1 MNFNAVT
8 QFLLA
13 HFQNPKTKGN
23 CPINYQGT
31 ARHSTAQ
38 NKVNVNKEEDADS
51 IKNYL
56 CTVYSL
62 STDVLGKCLPLEAS
76 TSIYCKGYWGKT
88 NKNGLRQLRYPES
101 KAVQLEIHNAKYL
114 FNMVKFGSHC
124 LSKLHT
130 LNLRSWLFDFIFPKP
145 VRQE

>member
-1 MNFNAVT
+1 MGQGKQIQAGKTASSLFEVGGQCECTHNPPPDMNFNAVT

-23 CPINYQGT
+23 CPINNQGT
-31 ARHSTAQ
+31 TRHSTAQ

-101 KAVQLEIHNAKYL
+101 K
-114 FNMVKFGSHC
+114 S
-124 LSKLHT
+124 
-130 LNLRSWLFDFIFPKP
+130 
-145 VRQE
+145 VRCST